1 MLKIKAKIWMNVDFL
16 NFNMDTTLLVFN
28 EKKVLHKEKRTEN

>member
-16 NFNMDTTLLVFN
+16 NFNMDTTILVFN